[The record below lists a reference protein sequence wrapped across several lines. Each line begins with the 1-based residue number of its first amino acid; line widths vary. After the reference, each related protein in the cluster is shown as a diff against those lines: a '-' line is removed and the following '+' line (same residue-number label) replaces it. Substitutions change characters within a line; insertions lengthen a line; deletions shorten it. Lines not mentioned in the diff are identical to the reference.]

1 MRRDSFVEVAQRL
14 IQTKGYEQLSVQ
26 DVLDA
31 TGASKGAFYHYFN
44 SKEALLEAVIER
56 IGDAVIV
63 LIAPIATDRTLT
75 PLEKLQRIF
84 ITAGQWKAERK
95 DLMLALARAWYSDH
109 NAIVRERLRNVVS
122 ARLAPLIATI
132 LREGKELR
140 VFDVGSPDHAA
151 AILVG
156 LLLDTGDATKDMLFA
171 RQEGAIPFAEVELA
185 IASYNQAFERILGLA
200 PGSFQIIDPPTL
212 HFWFD

>member
-132 LREGKELR
+132 LREGKELC